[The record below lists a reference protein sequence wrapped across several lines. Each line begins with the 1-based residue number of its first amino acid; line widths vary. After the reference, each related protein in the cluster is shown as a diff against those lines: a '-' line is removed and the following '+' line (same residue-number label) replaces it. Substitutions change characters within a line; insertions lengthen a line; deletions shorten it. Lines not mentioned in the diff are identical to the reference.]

1 LTEMPTTEELRS
13 KVKLTVYE
21 CPEFTIDAVIF
32 GGNRMHLHLD
42 WPGRKL
48 TPSLYKKGL
57 MAISMIRKGC
67 RENGIEAIYTLVP
80 ESLVKWETMFGFEA
94 VEKWT
99 NKVNPDQ
106 PLYLMKQVA

>member
-1 LTEMPTTEELRS
+1 MPTTEELRN

-32 GGNRMHLHLD
+32 GGKKMHLHLN
-42 WPGRKL
+42 WPNKKL

-57 MAISMIRKGC
+57 RAIMMIRKGC
-67 RENGIEAIYTLVP
+67 RDNGIEAIYTLVP
-80 ESLVKWETMFGFEA
+80 ESLVKWEQMFGFEPI
-94 VEKWT
+94 EKWS
-99 NKVNPDQ
+99 NKFNPNE